1 MKQNDILLW
10 NLQNFIF
17 WKNKF
22 YYKKIILFTQN
33 YLIIDVGSAKQL
45 GAQIISLCA
54 CCSQDAC
61 VSSTKSK
68 NSKLIFKCMIFW
80 W

>member
-1 MKQNDILLW
+1 MTYNKICKIL
-10 NLQNFIF
+10 FF
-17 WKNKF
+17 E
-22 YYKKIILFTQN
+22 KINLFTQN
-33 YLIIDVGSAKQL
+33 YLIIDIGSAKQL

-54 CCSQDAC
+54 FCSQDAC

-68 NSKLIFKCMIFW
+68 NSELIFKCMIFW

>member
-1 MKQNDILLW
+1 MTYNKIYKILFFEKI
-10 NLQNFIF
+10 NFIT
-17 WKNKF
+17 
-22 YYKKIILFTQN
+22 KKLFCFTQN
-33 YLIIDVGSAKQL
+33 YLIIDVGSAEQL

-54 CCSQDAC
+54 FCSQDAC

-68 NSKLIFKCMIFW
+68 NSELIFKSMIFW